1 MVLDTPFGYA
11 LPSELSRKTVPSY
24 VREHSDQEWLV
35 AGLIFDFEVATR
47 FQSGGDL
54 FCLWCSYERC
64 SRVRW

>member
-1 MVLDTPFGYA
+1 MVLDTSFGYA
-11 LPSELSRKTVPSY
+11 LLSELSLKTVPSY

-54 FCLWCSYERC
+54 FLSL
-64 SRVRW
+64 VLL